1 MKNWIKQNQITD
13 IECIVPD
20 LAGAARGKLVPA
32 LKLIEGAELR
42 LPQSIFLQGVNGHYP
57 DLSKQ
62 KLPCDDDMLL
72 LPDTTTI
79 RHLPWA
85 DAPTAQVIHDCVDK
99 AGNNITFSPRYVLRK
114 VLDLYHSEGWKP
126 VIAPEL

>member
-85 DAPTAQVIHDCVDK
+85 DAPPAHVIHDCVDT
-99 AGNNITFSPRYVLRK
+99 AGNNITFSPRHVFLTVLVR
-114 VLDLYHSEGWKP
+114 YHSSRCTAVFSP
-126 VIAPEL
+126 